1 MTKVPSSAP
10 PPNPPPPTKAE
21 KPSPQVLFK
30 VWTHFVKGIA
40 QHFSKHYI
48 KGLFKNETKGIK
60 IRNRSIEP
68 VTMTEKSLGE
78 LFALAKAHEYEENGQ
93 IIKAIWLRAKVSQ
106 KLFTPPPDEQVQRL
120 REFRFLAEGGEGSAN
135 LVFKGVA
142 GPLEVKKRLNSG
154 VKPEAQIALLKR
166 LDHPNIIKISP
177 NNEPGPSGEDSFMM
191 KNGGIEL
198 TKLLPTENQDQDPDP
213 FPQHLFISIAE
224 QMADVLCYLKEE
236 RVLHRDIKLGNILID
251 QTGHISLIDF
261 GMAFDCKTGTFC
273 HPNVGVGTP
282 SYMEPDAL
290 KDFSDG
296 NFMVS
301 DSGDMF
307 AAGQTLYAL
316 ITGNVITFPKFNE
329 NNGPEQGEEGGI
341 WENYKRGL
349 GLTELIDHK
358 ISTALKGQ
366 PQEYIDQVKD
376 LLARMLEPDSKLRI
390 TPKEMK
396 NHPLFSGRQPP
407 S

>member
-1 MTKVPSSAP
+1 MTKVSSSAP
-10 PPNPPPPTKAE
+10 PPNSPPPTKAE

-30 VWTHFVKGIA
+30 VWTHFVKGMA
-40 QHFSKHYI
+40 QHYFSKHFI

-60 IRNRSIEP
+60 IRDRSIEP
-68 VTMTEKSLGE
+68 VTRTKKSLGE

-135 LVFKGVA
+135 TVFKGVA

-166 LDHPNIIKISP
+166 LDHPNIIKLSP
-177 NNEPGPSGEDSFMM
+177 TEDPNQYWEDSFMM
-191 KNGGIEL
+191 KNGGVEL
-198 TKLLPTENQDQDPDP
+198 TQLLLTENPDP

-224 QMADVLCYLKEE
+224 QMADVLSYLREE

-261 GMAFDCKTGTFC
+261 GMAYDRKTDTFC
-273 HPNVGVGTP
+273 HPNVGAGTP

-296 NFMVS
+296 NIMVS
-301 DSGDMF
+301 ESGDMF
-307 AAGQTLYAL
+307 AAGQSLYAL
-316 ITGNVITFPKFNE
+316 ITGNVITFPELKE

-341 WENYKRGL
+341 WKNYKKNL
-349 GLTELIDHK
+349 GLTELIDQR
-358 ISTALKGQ
+358 ISKALKGQ

-390 TPKEMK
+390 TPEEMK
-396 NHPLFSGRQPP
+396 NHPLFSNRQPP

>member
-1 MTKVPSSAP
+1 MTKISSSAP
-10 PPNPPPPTKAE
+10 PPNSKPPTKAE

-30 VWTHFVKGIA
+30 VWTHFVKGMA
-40 QHFSKHYI
+40 QHYFSKHFI
-48 KGLFKNETKGIK
+48 KGLFKNETKGTK
-60 IRNRSIEP
+60 IRDRSIEP

-135 LVFKGVA
+135 TVFKGVA

-177 NNEPGPSGEDSFMM
+177 NNEPGPYGGDSFMM
-191 KNGGIEL
+191 KNGGVEL
-198 TKLLPTENQDQDPDP
+198 TQLSPTTENDRL
-213 FPQHLFISIAE
+213 PQHLFISIAK
-224 QMADVLCYLKEE
+224 QMADVLCYLSEE
-236 RVLHRDIKLGNILID
+236 QVLHRDIKPQNILID

-261 GMAFDCKTGTFC
+261 GFAYDCKTNTYCYPTG
-273 HPNVGVGTP
+273 GIGTP
-282 SYMEPDAL
+282 AFMEPDAL
-290 KDFSDG
+290 KSVP
-296 NFMVS
+296 NAITVS
-301 DSGDMF
+301 DTGDMF

-316 ITGNVITFPKFNE
+316 LTGRLIELPDFYKK
-329 NNGPEQGEEGGI
+329 NGLQPGEKGGS
-341 WENYKRGL
+341 WEIYKEGL

-366 PQEYIDQVKD
+366 PQEYIDQVIN
-376 LLARMLEPDSKLRI
+376 LLTRMLEPDSELRI
-390 TPKEMK
+390 TPEEMK
-396 NHPLFSGRQPP
+396 NHPLFSNRQPP